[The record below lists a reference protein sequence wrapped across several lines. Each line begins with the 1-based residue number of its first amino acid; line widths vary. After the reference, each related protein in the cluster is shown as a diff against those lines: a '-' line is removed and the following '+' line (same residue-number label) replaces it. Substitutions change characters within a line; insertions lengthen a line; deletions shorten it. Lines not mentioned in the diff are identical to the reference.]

1 MKYLVTGAAGFIGSH
16 LCENLASDP
25 GDPVLGVDCFREYYP
40 PEVKRANLS
49 GLAGNPRFSLLE
61 TDLSDPAML
70 ARLSAAVPRGEDLT
84 VFHLAAQPG
93 VRKSWGRDFTAYLRD
108 NVTATQNLLEWA
120 VDHGNV
126 RNFVFASSSSVYGIP
141 AALPMVEDLTVPM
154 PHSPYGVTKLAA
166 ENLVRLYTANYGIPS
181 VSLRFFTVYGPRQRP
196 DMAFHR
202 FLRAILSGERI
213 CIFGDGGQTR
223 DYTFVGDTV
232 RGLRLSEVCTDG
244 RVMNLG
250 GGSSVTLMEAVRT
263 MEEAAGR
270 KARLEFLPAQTG
282 DVTDTMASTEMLERA
297 TGWKPVTPLLEGLRL
312 ELAWLLDHGLEPHP
326 EWKK

>member
-16 LCENLASDP
+16 LCEDLASGH
-25 GDPVLGVDCFREYYP
+25 GDPVLGVDCFRDYYP

-49 GLAGNPRFSLLE
+49 GLAGNPCFSLLE
-61 TDLSDPAML
+61 TDLSNPAMAEL
-70 ARLSAAVPRGEDLT
+70 LSAAIPRGEELT

-93 VRKSWGRDFTAYLRD
+93 VRKSWGRDFSAYLRD

-126 RNFVFASSSSVYGIP
+126 TNFVFASTSSVYGIP
-141 AALPMVEDLTVPM
+141 ATLPMVEDISVPI

-166 ENLVRLYTANYGIPS
+166 ENLVRLYTANHGIPS

-196 DMAFHR
+196 DMAFHK
-202 FLRAILSGERI
+202 FLRAILTGEPIRVY
-213 CIFGDGGQTR
+213 GDGGQTR

-232 RGLRLSEVCTDG
+232 KGLRLSEGCTDG

-250 GGSSVTLMEAVRT
+250 GGGSVTLLEAVRT

-270 KARLEFLPAQTG
+270 KARLEFLPAQPG
-282 DVTDTMASTEMLERA
+282 DVADTMASAEKLERT
-297 TGWKPVTPLLEGLRL
+297 TGWKPVTTLLEGLRL
-312 ELAWLLDHGLEPHP
+312 ELAWLLEH
-326 EWKK
+326 